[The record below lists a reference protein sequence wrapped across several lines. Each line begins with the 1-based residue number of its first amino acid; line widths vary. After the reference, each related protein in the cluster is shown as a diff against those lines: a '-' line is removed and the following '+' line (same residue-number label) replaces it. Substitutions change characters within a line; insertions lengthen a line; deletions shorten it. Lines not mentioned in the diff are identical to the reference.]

1 MKTSISGSTTSCQ
14 TKKIN
19 YMKIRINNSTGRL
32 EIRTRKRIIAFSCD
46 ILKGSYYLIPT
57 VRFDVS
63 RAYVETSIWVFF
75 LGAFVLIDIFKIR
88 D

>member
-1 MKTSISGSTTSCQ
+1 MKNSISGSTTSCQ

-46 ILKGSYYLIPT
+46 ILKGSYYLLPT

-63 RAYVETSIWVFF
+63 RAYVEKSIWFFF

>member
-1 MKTSISGSTTSCQ
+1 
-14 TKKIN
+14 
-19 YMKIRINNSTGRL
+19 MKIRINKSTVRL

-46 ILKGSYYLIPT
+46 IMKGSYYLLPT

-63 RAYVETSIWVFF
+63 RAYGEKSIWF
-75 LGAFVLIDIFKIR
+75 LFIGAFLLIDIFKIK

>member
-1 MKTSISGSTTSCQ
+1 
-14 TKKIN
+14 
-19 YMKIRINNSTGRL
+19 MKIRINNSTGRM

-46 ILKGSYYLIPT
+46 ILKGSYYLLPT

-63 RAYVETSIWVFF
+63 RAYVEKSIWFFF
-75 LGAFVLIDIFKIR
+75 LGAFVLIDIFKII

>member
-1 MKTSISGSTTSCQ
+1 
-14 TKKIN
+14 
-19 YMKIRINNSTGRL
+19 MKIRINNSTGRL

-46 ILKGSYYLIPT
+46 ILKGSYYIVPT

-63 RAYVETSIWVFF
+63 SAYVEKSIWFFF